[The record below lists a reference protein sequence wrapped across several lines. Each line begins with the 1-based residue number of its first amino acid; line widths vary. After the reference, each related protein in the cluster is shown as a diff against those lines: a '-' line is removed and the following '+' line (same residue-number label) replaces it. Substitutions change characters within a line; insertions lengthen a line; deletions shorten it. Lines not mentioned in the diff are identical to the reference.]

1 MASVKDRPALYGA
14 IKGRVM
20 EILTENWLSFS
31 AGVFLLG
38 MVLYGHYRGF
48 LKTVVTLATLVIS
61 VVVVRFATPHITT
74 LLRENTE
81 IRHKIERVLTDA
93 AGFSRDSQ
101 DIQMPAQQRL
111 LIEQLKLPRQMKE
124 ALLENNNHEI
134 YHILGV
140 DTFFDYVG
148 TYLVNMILNFIGSI
162 VLFILV
168 NLFIRFL
175 VRWADLIARLPVLS
189 GLNQI
194 AGALLGGIQ
203 GLLCLWACF
212 VLADLFSRSS
222 WALAILDQ
230 VNKSTWLTFLYNN
243 NLINWMFV
251 NILKSLI

>member
-1 MASVKDRPALYGA
+1 MAAAENWPASQGV
-14 IKGRVM
+14 IKGRIM

-48 LKTVVTLATLVIS
+48 LKAAVTLATLVIS

-74 LLRENTE
+74 FLRENTE
-81 IRHKIERVLTDA
+81 IRHSIERVLIDA
-93 AGFSRDSQ
+93 AGFSRDSE
-101 DIQMPAQQRL
+101 DIQMPAQQRM
-111 LIEQLKLPRQMKE
+111 LIEQLNLPRQMKE

-140 DTFFDYVG
+140 DTFLDYVG

-168 NLFIRFL
+168 NILIRFL

-212 VLADLFSRSS
+212 VLADLFSRTS
-222 WALAILDQ
+222 WALAVLEQIHG
-230 VNKSTWLTFLYNN
+230 SIWLTFLYNH
-243 NLINWMFV
+243 NLINWIFV